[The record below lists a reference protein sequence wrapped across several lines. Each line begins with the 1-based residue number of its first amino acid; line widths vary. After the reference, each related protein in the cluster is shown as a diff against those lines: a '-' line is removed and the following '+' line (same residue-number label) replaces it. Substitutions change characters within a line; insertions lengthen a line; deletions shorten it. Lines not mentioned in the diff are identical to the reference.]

1 MAAKKNERY
10 PLRIQGYGSAGEGV
24 ARLEGQA
31 VFVKGALRG
40 ELCQVHL
47 LKVGKTAAW
56 GKVDQVLEP
65 SPGRQVPDCPR
76 YPQCGGCQ
84 LRHMT
89 YAEELAFKR
98 QKVQDALQRIGGW
111 EGEVTGIHGAKDP
124 DRYRNKIQFPV
135 AEGPKVGFFRARSHD
150 VIDAPDCLLQPMAA
164 TRLRGAFRDWMA
176 AHRIPAYDEK
186 AHRGLLRHFYVRT
199 NRKGQS
205 LCAVIA
211 NGEALPQEAALVQA
225 LRQAE
230 PNLVGVVLSVNREKT
245 NVILGKTYRT
255 LWGQD
260 YLEDTLCGLEFRL
273 SVPSFYQVNREQA
286 EVLYGRA
293 LAFAGLTGRETVVDL
308 YCGIGTITL
317 VMARQAGRAIG
328 AEVIPAAVED
338 AQANARRNGVENAEF
353 LCADAGQAAQELA
366 RRGLRPDVICVDP
379 PRKGISPEV
388 VEAIVQMAPQR
399 VVYVSCDPATLGRDV
414 KRLREGGYLLQQ
426 AEAVDLFPRTGHVET
441 VAVLSRKS
449 ATKTFIPVTVS
460 PKDMGLDEAKAQPTY
475 ENIRKYVKET
485 HGLTVSTLNIAQMK
499 AECGLEMECDRSGG
513 KQQPKCPPEK
523 REAIL
528 DAFRHFGMIEDDSSE
543 G

>member
-1 MAAKKNERY
+1 M
-10 PLRIQGYGSAGEGV
+10 
-24 ARLEGQA
+24 
-31 VFVKGALRG
+31 
-40 ELCQVHL
+40 
-47 LKVGKTAAW
+47 
-56 GKVDQVLEP
+56 
-65 SPGRQVPDCPR
+65 
-76 YPQCGGCQ
+76 
-84 LRHMT
+84 
-89 YAEELAFKR
+89 
-98 QKVQDALQRIGGW
+98 
-111 EGEVTGIHGAKDP
+111 
-124 DRYRNKIQFPV
+124 
-135 AEGPKVGFFRARSHD
+135 GFFRARSHD

-441 VAVLSRKS
+441 VVLLSHKKADS
-449 ATKTFIPVTVS
+449 YIHIDVEFGEGEGKIPVDS
-460 PKDMGLDEAKAQPTY
+460 IAKRAEAYKPKEKVTYKMIKEYIEAKYGFKVHTAYIAEVKRNLGLPMYDAPNAVEELKQP
-475 ENIRKYVKET
+475 RKHPT
-485 HGLTVSTLNIAQMK
+485 
-499 AECGLEMECDRSGG
+499 
-513 KQQPKCPPEK
+513 PEK
-523 REAIL
+523 VEAIK
-528 DAFRHFGMIEDDSSE
+528 DALRYFAVI
-543 G
+543 

>member
-31 VFVKGALRG
+31 VFVKGALQG

-176 AHRIPAYDEK
+176 AHHIPAYDEK

-230 PNLVGVVLSVNREKT
+230 PNLVGVVLSVNQEKT

-441 VAVLSRKS
+441 VCLLSKLNTERPETMQERK
-449 ATKTFIPVTVS
+449 
-460 PKDMGLDEAKAQPTY
+460 
-475 ENIRKYVKET
+475 
-485 HGLTVSTLNIAQMK
+485 
-499 AECGLEMECDRSGG
+499 ECTPGESV
-513 KQQPKCPPEK
+513 
-523 REAIL
+523 
-528 DAFRHFGMIEDDSSE
+528 
-543 G
+543 